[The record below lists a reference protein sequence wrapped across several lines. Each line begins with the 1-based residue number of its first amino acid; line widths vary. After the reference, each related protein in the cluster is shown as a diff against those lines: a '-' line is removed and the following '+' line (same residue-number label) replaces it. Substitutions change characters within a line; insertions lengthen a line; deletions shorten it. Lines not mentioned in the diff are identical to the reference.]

1 MPLPP
6 APRRGRPDRGWRSPG
21 RSAGRS
27 RCHAPEDAPGRD
39 RVLRRSAAFV
49 PATSARHI
57 DGTVGR
63 FRRRAVPSERCRAR
77 RDWLR
82 ERVPVGVGR
91 DVVPVRQPQFA
102 DQRLGGRTSDRHH
115 GGDRIVGYPSD
126 AVSGPGAERELSSSP
141 TRLRPQLRVRRWP
154 SQHGRRLSSIRAELD
169 QQFEIADR
177 QRLTSLEYRPAR
189 SSGPPARHSNVR
201 SSPGAKSEGSPTG
214 VSREGRRFHVVGA
227 SRFSASRSC
236 FRCPGG
242 DSCDGHRLLHECARC
257 RTGRTQSHDHRRNG
271 IPDKL
276 ASRSMT
282 LRLLIRRRRKVDYG
296 SPPGRIWSGKRQ
308 ARSPSR

>member
-6 APRRGRPDRGWRSPG
+6 APRRGGPDRGWRSPG

-49 PATSARHI
+49 PATSAGHI
-57 DGTVGR
+57 DGTVRR

-177 QRLTSLEYRPAR
+177 HDSRR
-189 SSGPPARHSNVR
+189 SNTVPHAV
-201 SSPGAKSEGSPTG
+201 A
-214 VSREGRRFHVVGA
+214 A
-227 SRFSASRSC
+227 
-236 FRCPGG
+236 
-242 DSCDGHRLLHECARC
+242 
-257 RTGRTQSHDHRRNG
+257 
-271 IPDKL
+271 
-276 ASRSMT
+276 
-282 LRLLIRRRRKVDYG
+282 LRLGTQTFDLRRELNLRARRLACLAKDAGSTLLVRQG
-296 SPPGRIWSGKRQ
+296 SPPLDLASDVPGETPAMAIAYFTNAPAAGQVVHNHMITAGTAFQTSWPAGR
-308 ARSPSR
+308 